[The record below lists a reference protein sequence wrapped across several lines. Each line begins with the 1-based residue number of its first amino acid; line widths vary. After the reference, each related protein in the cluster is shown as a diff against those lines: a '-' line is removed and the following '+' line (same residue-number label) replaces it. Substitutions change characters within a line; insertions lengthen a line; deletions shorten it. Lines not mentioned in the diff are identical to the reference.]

1 MGKSAVS
8 SSVPGSLAAGPDGR
22 PQASPARSGTIP
34 ALADCFT
41 ARLQTGPGPLDKHPP
56 GQWLVL
62 TGPAAPARP
71 AYDWPGGTGK
81 TQLAVYLA
89 QTWWQRSPAG
99 LLIWLTA
106 ASRDSVLSGYLQ
118 AATGRTGMVPAD
130 DAEKAAARFLSWL
143 AETTQPWLVVLD
155 GVTDPADLD
164 ELWPDGPAGR
174 VLMTAAQD
182 IAVPGPRDPLVFPV
196 GTFSSHEALTYL
208 MARLSADTDQR
219 LGAVD
224 LVADLG
230 CDPLAL
236 AQASAAIS
244 SSAIT
249 CRDYRDLFLRRR
261 EQIAEAVGVQ
271 PAAKAVT
278 WTLSVERAE
287 QLSPGGLAQLCLAL
301 AVLLGCHGIP
311 DAVFAT
317 RPAAEFITA
326 PGGGPA
332 DPQAV
337 RSALLS
343 LHSTGLLD
351 IDPGAARMVR
361 VHPAVQAAVRSAM
374 PDDVRDQA
382 ARAAADALLR
392 AWPDDAEQSP
402 LAESLRACEASLER
416 ATADTLWA
424 GGAHPV
430 LFRAGRSLDG
440 ARLTGP
446 AVSHW
451 RVVARTSERVLGPA
465 HPDTLVAAVRLASAA
480 LAAGQNDD
488 AVALYRWIVDTQ
500 VRSLGPDHPRTVA
513 ARVDVGSALLTA
525 GRPSEAIGTLEDV
538 LAAGERLHGSG
549 ALDSLAVQD
558 SLASAYQATGRYQ
571 EAIQLARRTLAERE
585 RRYGA
590 DHPSTMAT
598 RAGLASACLADGRK
612 REAITYAK
620 RTLADRERVLGH
632 DHPDTLAS
640 LSTLAAAAYSA
651 RRLKEALPL
660 YARMLEVQTRLH
672 GTDHPDTIT
681 ARGNLASVY
690 HSAGRLA
697 AAIQLYEQAL
707 AGRQRIL
714 GPVHPD
720 TLASRTNL
728 AHAYNAIGRLS
739 EAVALLRGT
748 LADCERVLGANDPL
762 TKTVRES
769 LKAMTGD

>member
-1 MGKSAVS
+1 MS
-8 SSVPGSLAAGPDGR
+8 SSIPGSLAAGPDGR
-22 PQASPARSGTIP
+22 PQAGPARSGIIP

-41 ARLQTGPGPLDKHPP
+41 VRLQTGPGPLDAHPP

-62 TGPAAPARP
+62 TGPPAPARP
-71 AYDWPGGTGK
+71 VHDWPGGTGK

-89 QTWWQRSPAG
+89 QTWWQRSQAG
-99 LLIWLTA
+99 LLVWLTA

-118 AATGRTGMVPAD
+118 AATGRTGTVPAD

-155 GVTDPADLD
+155 GVTDPVDLD
-164 ELWPDGPAGR
+164 GLWPDGPAGR
-174 VLMTAAQD
+174 VLMTAAPD
-182 IAVPGPRDPLVFPV
+182 IAVPGPRDPVVFPV

-224 LVADLG
+224 LAADLG

-261 EQIAEAVGVQ
+261 EQIAEAAGVQ

-278 WTLSVERAE
+278 WALSVERAE

-317 RPAAEFITA
+317 RPAAEFITG
-326 PGGGPA
+326 PGGGQA
-332 DPQAV
+332 ESQAV

-351 IDPGAARMVR
+351 IDPGGAARMVR

-382 ARAAADALLR
+382 ARAAADALLQ

-402 LAESLRACEASLER
+402 LAESLRACEASLQR
-416 ATADTLWA
+416 ASADTLWA

-430 LFRAGRSLDG
+430 LFRAGQSLDG
-440 ARLTGP
+440 ARLTRP

-465 HPDTLVAAVRLASAA
+465 NPDTLVAAVRLASAA
-480 LAAGQNDD
+480 LAAGQSDD
-488 AVALYRWIVDTQ
+488 AVALYRWVVDTLA
-500 VRSLGPDHPRTVA
+500 RSLGPDHPRTVA
-513 ARVDVGSALLTA
+513 ARLDVGSALLTA

-549 ALDSLAVQD
+549 GLDSLAVQD
-558 SLASAYQATGRYQ
+558 SLASAYQATERYQ
-571 EAIQLARRTLAERE
+571 DAIQLARRTLAERE

-590 DHPSTMAT
+590 DHPGTMAT

-620 RTLADRERVLGH
+620 RTLADRERVLGR

-640 LSTLAAAAYSA
+640 LRTLAAAAYSA

-660 YARMLEVQTRLH
+660 YERILEDQARLH
-672 GTDHPDTIT
+672 GADHPDTIT

-697 AAIQLYEQAL
+697 AAIQLNEQTL
-707 AGRQRIL
+707 AGRQRVL

-728 AHAYNAIGRLS
+728 AHAYNAIGRLT
-739 EAVALLRGT
+739 EAIALLRET

-769 LKAMTGD
+769 LKAMTEG